1 METLPLY
8 STNMHI
14 IALRLLSPSYGVL
27 RVWRRQGSGSK
38 GHGKRNKQRLGE
50 AGNNNTNRR
59 NTTTQYLHPSQ
70 GSELTGWRIERTTH
84 APYFSSLSV
93 LRAQGR
99 GAQVARII
107 CYTGGRA
114 GEAARTT
121 GAEILQ
127 NQWQASVGGSR

>member
-1 METLPLY
+1 
-8 STNMHI
+8 MHI
-14 IALRLLSPSYGVL
+14 IALRLLSPSDGVL

-38 GHGKRNKQRLGE
+38 GHGKRNK
-50 AGNNNTNRR
+50 A
-59 NTTTQYLHPSQ
+59 SQ

-127 NQWQASVGGSR
+127 NQWQASVGGSL